1 MTTTVQHLYSLKTPG
16 PILRVIRPPRK
27 TRIVSAGLKAASSFI
42 ELGSDRLGSRTDD
55 SRASGK
61 CINLLAKR
69 QWPDGPGN

>member
-1 MTTTVQHLYSLKTPG
+1 MTTTVQHLYSLKTFG
-16 PILRVIRPPRK
+16 FILRVIRFLRK
-27 TRIVSAGLKAASSFI
+27 MCIVSVGFKVVSFFI